1 MALLKNS
8 FSCNSLILCGSCEGE
23 PLSPPE
29 GEAACGGGSPYP
41 LFWFDFSI
49 NLLMI
54 IAILGDGRAAGAEV
68 QCAKSPQE
76 RLLVSLQDFYRA

>member
-1 MALLKNS
+1 MR
-8 FSCNSLILCGSCEGE
+8 
-23 PLSPPE
+23 
-29 GEAACGGGSPYP
+29 EASPYP

-54 IAILGDGRAAGAEV
+54 IAIWGMPEAAGEEA

-76 RLLVSLQDFYRA
+76 